1 MNISIPRILN
11 PKPCLLAA
19 GALCMLIALPVS
31 ASGEGWTIDDSASR
45 WGNLTL
51 GIVSG
56 IAAHEVGHIV
66 VATSKG
72 YKVSNDGFSLTY
84 PGAEL
89 TPASQLQLASA
100 GFQTQWV
107 LSELV
112 LRDRNGREHKKPPG
126 DFGAGVVCSYL
137 GVSLAYLTFLK
148 DQNQGD
154 VYGMAN
160 ATGLSRDRIAL
171 MMAVPAV
178 LDAWRLFGDD
188 VPVWVPTLSVMSK
201 GIGATWI
208 WTY

>member
-1 MNISIPRILN
+1 MKKKMFIHTLWTMFIFSMWPI
-11 PKPCLLAA
+11 CA
-19 GALCMLIALPVS
+19 GAQ
-31 ASGEGWTIDDSASR
+31 GWTFDEPGSQ
-45 WGNLTL
+45 WGSFVL
-51 GIVSG
+51 GFASG
-56 IAAHEVGHIV
+56 IAAHEAGHFV
-66 VATSKG
+66 VAKSKG
-72 YKVSNDGFSLTY
+72 YRVSYDGLSIIY
-84 PGAEL
+84 PGAKFS
-89 TPASQLQLASA
+89 PADQLQLASA

-112 LRDRNGREHKKPPG
+112 LRDKNGREHTKPPG

-148 DQNQGD
+148 NQNQGD
-154 VYGMAN
+154 VYGMSN
-160 ATGLSRDRIAL
+160 ATGLSHDRIAL

-188 VPVWVPTLSVMSK
+188 VPAWVPTLSVMSK

>member
-1 MNISIPRILN
+1 
-11 PKPCLLAA
+11 
-19 GALCMLIALPVS
+19 MLIALPVS

-45 WGNLTL
+45 WGSLTL
-51 GIVSG
+51 GIASG

-72 YKVSNDGFSLTY
+72 YKVSHDGLSLTY
-84 PGAEL
+84 PGAIL

-188 VPVWVPTLSVMSK
+188 VPVWVPTLSVISK